1 MATEEGCM
9 IEDLAAILAS
19 SSPVVFAALGETI
32 TERSGVVNLSVEGTM
47 LLGAMVGF
55 AAAETTGS
63 LWVGFAAAA
72 LVGAGVA
79 LIVALGSISLRQDQV
94 AIGFVMTLVAAD
106 LSSFLGAPWV
116 RIPGPAVR
124 PMPIPG
130 LSDLPVV
137 GPLFFDQD
145 PVTYASFLL
154 IIGTTVY
161 FYATQP
167 GLKLRGTG
175 ERPAA
180 AFVRGVNVKRVRYV
194 ATLFGGALVGV
205 GGAAFSL
212 WVKLGWSQG
221 ATSNFGWIAL
231 AIVIFG
237 GWNPL
242 KVAGGAYLFGALRS
256 LAITMQ
262 SRFPAVPVQL
272 FPLLPFPLMIFT
284 LVIANSRSLERLLW
298 LLPTGIRRRVTAL
311 VKGPPPAGLG
321 VGFEQD

>member
-1 MATEEGCM
+1 M
-9 IEDLAAILAS
+9 IETLAGILSA
-19 SSPVVFAALGETI
+19 SSPVVFASLGETL
-32 TERSGVVNLSVEGTM
+32 TERAGVVNLSVEGSM

-63 LWVGFAAAA
+63 LWIGFGAAAV
-72 LVGAGVA
+72 VGALMA
-79 LIVALGSISLRQDQV
+79 LLVALGSITLRQDQV
-94 AIGFVMTLVAAD
+94 AIGFVLTLMGAD
-106 LSSFLGAPWV
+106 LSSFLGVPWV

-124 PMPIPG
+124 PLAIPG
-130 LSDLPVV
+130 LSELPVV
-137 GPLFFDQD
+137 GPLLFHQD

-154 IIGTTVY
+154 IIGMTVY

-167 GLKLRGTG
+167 GLKLRGAG

-180 AFVRGVNVKRVRYV
+180 AFVRGVNVRRVRYG
-194 ATLFGGALVGV
+194 ATLLGGSLVGI

-221 ATSNFGWIAL
+221 HTANFGWIAL

-256 LAITMQ
+256 LATTMQ
-262 SRFPAVPVQL
+262 SRFPQVPVQL

-284 LVIANSRSLERLLW
+284 LVIANSGSLERALA

-311 VKGPPPAGLG
+311 VTGPPPAALG
-321 VGFEQD
+321 TRFEQDG